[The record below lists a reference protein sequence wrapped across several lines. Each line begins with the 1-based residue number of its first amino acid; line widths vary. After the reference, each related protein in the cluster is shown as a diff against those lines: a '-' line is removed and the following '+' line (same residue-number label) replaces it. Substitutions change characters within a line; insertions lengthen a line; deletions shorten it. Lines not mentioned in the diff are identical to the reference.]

1 MTLKEF
7 KEITGIKSR
16 IKIDD
21 IILFDRD
28 LYRYEKI
35 PYSRN
40 TQIRKINREKLT
52 DDEISKEISS
62 NTIAVQ
68 IYIP

>member
-7 KEITGIKSR
+7 KELTGIKSR

-21 IILFDRD
+21 IVLFNRD

-35 PYSRN
+35 TYSRT
-40 TQIRKINREKLT
+40 TQVRKINSEKLT
-52 DDEISKEISS
+52 DDEISQELSN

-68 IYIP
+68 IYTP